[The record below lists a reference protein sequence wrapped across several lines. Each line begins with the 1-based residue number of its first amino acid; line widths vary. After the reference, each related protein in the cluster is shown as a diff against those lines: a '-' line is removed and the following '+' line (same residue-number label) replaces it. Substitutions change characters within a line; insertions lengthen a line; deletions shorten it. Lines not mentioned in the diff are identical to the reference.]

1 MCASILPGQGGG
13 ESDAFRSSIIYCIRF
28 SLSYPDRSRGNQRHK
43 DEFGMTDGMMK
54 IEEITPESKQINL
67 LAKVVNVGEMREIPS
82 RFGPSRKVA
91 DAQIGDETG
100 TVILSLWED
109 QINSVKKD
117 DLIKIENGYVSFVK
131 SAQTPG
137 KGNIRLNIG
146 KYGKM
151 EKVTEGVTSVNEEI
165 NLSVAEHDLP
175 DRPRHGGGGR
185 GRSGGGYGAPR
196 RDPPRDRF

>member
-1 MCASILPGQGGG
+1 MS
-13 ESDAFRSSIIYCIRF
+13 
-28 SLSYPDRSRGNQRHK
+28 
-43 DEFGMTDGMMK
+43 FGMTDGMMK

-67 LAKVVNVGEMREIPS
+67 LAKVVNVGETREIPS

-109 QINSVKKD
+109 QINTVKKD

-151 EKVTEGVTSVNEEI
+151 EKVTEGITSVNEEI

-175 DRPRHGGGGR
+175 DRPRHGHGGGR
-185 GRSGGGYGAPR
+185 GRSYGPPR
-196 RDPPRDRF
+196 DAPRDRF

>member
-1 MCASILPGQGGG
+1 MRRRSVG
-13 ESDAFRSSIIYCIRF
+13 AFRSSIIYCIRF
-28 SLSYPDRSRGNQRHK
+28 SLSYPGRSRVNQRHK

-151 EKVTEGVTSVNEEI
+151 EKVTEGITSVNEEI

-185 GRSGGGYGAPR
+185 GRSYGAPR

>member
-1 MCASILPGQGGG
+1 
-13 ESDAFRSSIIYCIRF
+13 
-28 SLSYPDRSRGNQRHK
+28 
-43 DEFGMTDGMMK
+43 MTDGMMK

-67 LAKVVNVGEMREIPS
+67 LAKVVNVGETREIPS

-117 DLIKIENGYVSFVK
+117 ELIKIENGYVSFVK

-151 EKVTEGVTSVNEEI
+151 EKVAEGITSVNEEI

-175 DRPRHGGGGR
+175 DRPRHRGGGR
-185 GRSGGGYGAPR
+185 GRSGGNYGAPR
-196 RDPPRDRF
+196 QDSPRDRF

>member
-1 MCASILPGQGGG
+1 
-13 ESDAFRSSIIYCIRF
+13 
-28 SLSYPDRSRGNQRHK
+28 
-43 DEFGMTDGMMK
+43 MTDGMMK

-67 LAKVVNVGEMREIPS
+67 LAKVVNVGETREIPS

-137 KGNIRLNIG
+137 KGHIRLNIG

-151 EKVTEGVTSVNEEI
+151 EKVAEGVASVNEEM
-165 NLSVAEHDLP
+165 NLSVAEHELP
-175 DRPRHGGGGR
+175 DRPRHGRGGR
-185 GRSGGGYGAPR
+185 GRSYSGPR
-196 RDPPRDRF
+196 DDQPRDRF

>member
-1 MCASILPGQGGG
+1 
-13 ESDAFRSSIIYCIRF
+13 
-28 SLSYPDRSRGNQRHK
+28 
-43 DEFGMTDGMMK
+43 MMK

-117 DLIKIENGYVSFVK
+117 ELIKIENGYVSFVK

-151 EKVTEGVTSVNEEI
+151 EKVAEAAAGAAVAATEPRAGIRRGTGSEKSERTRRKPIKTLSRSIFSGVFASNGDCEKCRRPELNRRLQDLQSCT
-165 NLSVAEHDLP
+165 LP
-175 DRPRHGGGGR
+175 D
-185 GRSGGGYGAPR
+185 
-196 RDPPRDRF
+196 

>member
-1 MCASILPGQGGG
+1 
-13 ESDAFRSSIIYCIRF
+13 
-28 SLSYPDRSRGNQRHK
+28 
-43 DEFGMTDGMMK
+43 MTDGMIK
-54 IEEITPESKQINL
+54 IEQITPESKQINL
-67 LAKVVNVGEMREIPS
+67 LAKIVNVGETREIPN

-109 QINSVKKD
+109 QIGQVQKD

-131 SAQTPG
+131 SANTPG

-151 EKVTEGVTSVNEEI
+151 EKVTEGVSSVNEEV
-165 NLSVAEHDLP
+165 NVSTAEHDLP
-175 DRPRHGGGGR
+175 DRPRHGHGRGGR
-185 GRSGGGYGAPR
+185 GGYGAPR
-196 RDPPRDRF
+196 GPPRDRF